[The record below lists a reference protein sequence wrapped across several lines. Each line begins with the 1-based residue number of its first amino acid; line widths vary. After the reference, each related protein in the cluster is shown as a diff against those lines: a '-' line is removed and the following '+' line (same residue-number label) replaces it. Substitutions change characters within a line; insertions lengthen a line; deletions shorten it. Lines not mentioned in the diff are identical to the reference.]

1 MSEVVA
7 IIPARGGSKGVV
19 RKNLQRVAGVPLV
32 ARAVDAARRT
42 AAVDRVVVT
51 TDDADIAAVAAE
63 WGAEVIERPA
73 DLAGDQAS
81 SESALLHALDVLEA
95 RKVDVGVVAFLQS
108 TSPFIDVDALA
119 AAVQLVRSRRRDS
132 VFSAVE
138 TYGFLWEKGLGGAAE
153 PVNHEIDVRP
163 RRQDREPHYLET
175 GGFYV
180 MRAAGFRAAH
190 HRFFGSVGIA
200 EVAPRTSIEIDTLEE
215 LELARTLAPLLDRDA
230 RGGMPAVAAVVTDFD
245 GVHTDDTVLVDQNGI
260 ESVTVSRSDGMG
272 VALLRAAG
280 IPFLILSTEANPV
293 VAARARKLGVEV
305 RQAAS
310 DKAAVLREWA
320 AERGIALSRIAYLG
334 NDVNDLACLDLVG
347 WPVAVPDAHPRVL
360 SAARTVLDRPGGDGA
375 VRDLAE
381 RVLAGRDTADGG
393 RRPAHSEGGDAP
405 SRSDGRRDEASD
417 HPTAPLEA
425 S

>member
-7 IIPARGGSKGVV
+7 VIPARGGSKGIA
-19 RKNLQRVAGVPLV
+19 RKNLQRVGGVPLV
-32 ARAVDAARRT
+32 ARAVDAARRCP
-42 AAVDRVVVT
+42 AIDRVVVT

-63 WGAEVIERPA
+63 WGAEIIERPA
-73 DLAGDQAS
+73 ELSGDQAS
-81 SESALLHALDVLEA
+81 SEGALLHALDALEA
-95 RKVDVGVVAFLQS
+95 RKVDVGVLAFLQA
-108 TSPFIDVDALA
+108 TSPFIDVDALT
-119 AAVQLVRSRRRDS
+119 AAVHLVRSRRRDS

-138 TYGFLWEKGLGGAAE
+138 TYGFLWEKGLGDAAE
-153 PVNHEIDVRP
+153 PINHEIDVRP

-180 MRAAGFRAAH
+180 MRAAGFRAAQ

-200 EVAPRTSIEIDTLEE
+200 EVAPRTAIEIDTPDE
-215 LELARTLAPLLDRDA
+215 LELARRLAPLVDRDT
-230 RGGMPAVAAVVTDFD
+230 RGDRGIAAAAVVTDFD
-245 GVHTDDTVLVDQNGI
+245 GVHTDDTVRVDQNGL

-272 VALLRAAG
+272 VSLLRAAG

-293 VAARARKLGVEV
+293 VAARARKLGVDV
-305 RQAAS
+305 RQAAA

-320 AERGIALSRIAYLG
+320 EDHGIPVSRIAYLG
-334 NDVNDLACLDLVG
+334 NDVNDLACLELVG
-347 WPVAVPDAHPRVL
+347 WPIAVPEAHPLVL
-360 SAARTVLDRPGGDGA
+360 SAARIVLDSRGGDGA

-381 RVLAGRDTADGG
+381 RVLAARQSADTALHAAQRPGG
-393 RRPAHSEGGDAP
+393 RNRAT
-405 SRSDGRRDEASD
+405 D

>member
-1 MSEVVA
+1 MSEAVA
-7 IIPARGGSKGVV
+7 IIPARGGSKGIA
-19 RKNLQRVAGVPLV
+19 RKNLQRVGGVPLV
-32 ARAVDAARRT
+32 ARAVDAARRCP
-42 AAVDRVVVT
+42 AIDRVVVT

-63 WGAEVIERPA
+63 WGAEIVERPA
-73 DLAGDQAS
+73 QLSGDQAS
-81 SESALLHALDVLEA
+81 SETALLHALDALEA
-95 RKVDVGVVAFLQS
+95 RKVDVGVLAFLQA

-138 TYGFLWEKGLGGAAE
+138 TYGFLWEKGLGDAAE
-153 PVNHEIDVRP
+153 PINHEIDVRP

-180 MRAAGFRAAH
+180 MRAAGFRAAQ

-200 EVAPRTSIEIDTLEE
+200 GVAPRTAIEIDTPDEM
-215 LELARTLAPLLDRDA
+215 ELARRLAPLVDRDI
-230 RGGMPAVAAVVTDFD
+230 RGDGGVAVDAVVTDFD
-245 GVHTDDTVLVDQNGI
+245 GVHTDDTVRVDQNGL

-272 VALLRAAG
+272 VSLLRAAG

-293 VAARARKLGVEV
+293 VAARARKLGVDV
-305 RQAAS
+305 RQAAA

-320 AERGIALSRIAYLG
+320 EDHSIPLSRIAYLG
-334 NDVNDLACLDLVG
+334 NDVNDLACLELVG
-347 WPVAVPDAHPRVL
+347 WPIAVPEAHPLVL
-360 SAARTVLDRPGGDGA
+360 SAARVVLDSRGGDGA

-381 RVLAGRDTADGG
+381 RVLAARQSAATALHEAQRPGG
-393 RRPAHSEGGDAP
+393 RNPAT
-405 SRSDGRRDEASD
+405 D

-425 S
+425 T